1 MNADPGYRTESR
13 GGRRSKPRWRR
24 RILILLVLAIPA
36 LLLWGY
42 LEGPAPMTIE
52 DGTTL
57 HVKIA
62 GRYVE
67 SQAPSLI
74 SRALGERSRP
84 FLSLLS
90 TLSLAESDDRI
101 DTVILHFR
109 SVDMGWGKAGEVRDQ
124 ISRLRESGKKTIAY
138 LELGGLSI
146 SREYY
151 VATAA
156 DEIYV
161 MPGSA
166 LPLVGLGAEYFYLG
180 GAWEKLGL
188 RFATSKAGKYKSAV
202 ESLTGEGMSEASREM
217 ANSLLDSIDGLFIG
231 AIAKGRGKTADE
243 VRRIIDAA
251 PVLAGQ
257 LLERGLIDG
266 VRHFSQIPEAVG
278 PMVEGED
285 YRKLDPKSLGFDP
298 VARLALIYGSGNVVT
313 GSARRTVGGDAVFSS
328 ERTNKALAA
337 AVEDP
342 SIDGIVLRIDS
353 GGGSAMASEMMWDAM
368 RTTRASG
375 KPVIASFSD
384 VAASG
389 AYYVASAADA
399 IVAPPGSLT
408 GSIGVFVIRPV
419 VDELLDRLGIQV
431 ETLTRGPH
439 ADFLSVT
446 QPLSA
451 ASDQRM
457 QAITLAIYD
466 LFLKRVSEGRGLEIA
481 EVDAVAQGRVWTG
494 EQALQAHLV
503 DELGGLQTAVEVALE
518 KLGHERDDDVLL
530 VPFPQAPS
538 FAEEIS
544 QILRGEASVSLG
556 ARSLV
561 REAVE
566 GSLPLPRELRVVAS
580 WLAELPYDAPL
591 LIPSSWVEIR

>member
-1 MNADPGYRTESR
+1 MSAYPGSTSESKQ
-13 GGRRSKPRWRR
+13 GRRSRPRWRR
-24 RILILLVLAIPA
+24 RILIILILSVPA

-42 LEGPAPMTIE
+42 IQGPAPMMIE
-52 DGTTL
+52 EGTTL
-57 HVKIA
+57 RVKIA

-74 SRALGERSRP
+74 SRAFGERSRP

-90 TLSLAESDDRI
+90 TLSLAERDSRI
-101 DTVILHFR
+101 DTVILHIR
-109 SVDMGWGKAGEVRDQ
+109 SVDMGWGKAGELREQ
-124 ISRLRESGKKTIAY
+124 ITRLRESGKKTIAY
-138 LELGGLSI
+138 LELGGLSV

-156 DEIYV
+156 EEIHAI
-161 MPGSA
+161 PGSS

-188 RFATSKAGKYKSAV
+188 GFATSKAGKYKSAV

-217 ANSLLDSIDGLFIG
+217 ANSLLDSIDGLFID
-231 AIAKGRGKTADE
+231 AIAKGRGKTPDE
-243 VRRIIDAA
+243 VRRIIDTG

-266 VRHFSQIPEAVG
+266 VKHLSQIPETSG
-278 PMVEGED
+278 PMIEGD
-285 YRKLDPKSLGFDP
+285 VYRDLDPSSLGFDP

-313 GSARRTVGGDAVFSS
+313 GSANRSVGGDAVFSS

-337 AVEDP
+337 AAADP

-368 RTTRASG
+368 QTTRASG
-375 KPVIASFSD
+375 KPLIASFSD

-399 IVAPPGSLT
+399 IVAPAGSLT

-419 VDELLDRLGIQV
+419 VDQLLDRLGIQV
-431 ETLTRGPH
+431 ESLRRGPH
-439 ADFLSVT
+439 ADFLSLT
-446 QPLSA
+446 QPLSR

-457 QAITLAIYD
+457 QSITLAIYD
-466 LFLKRVSEGRGLEIA
+466 LFLQRVSEGRGLEIA

-494 EQALQAHLV
+494 RQALQAHLV
-503 DELGGLQTAVEVALE
+503 DELGGLQTAVEIALE
-518 KLGHERDDDVLL
+518 KLGHDREDDVLL
-530 VPFPQAPS
+530 VPFPKAPS
-538 FAEEIS
+538 LAEEIS
-544 QILRGEASVSLG
+544 QILLGGASVSLG
-556 ARSLV
+556 VRSLV

-566 GSLPLPRELRVVAS
+566 GSLPLPQELRVMAS
-580 WLAELPYDAPL
+580 WLADLPYDAPL